1 MLKVIAATTLA
12 VPVAIAGAAA
22 ATGIMVVDVNPA
34 DGPHIVVPV
43 PLAMAQMAA
52 SFVPEQ
58 ELGIDDHD
66 LAELREHLP
75 EARELVRAIVD
86 APDGELV
93 RVEERNGGLVSVS
106 KRGDALE
113 VYVDQDDDHVE
124 VTVPLSLAE
133 RALEDLASGRVRPA
147 ALISELRRQRW
158 TDLVEVHSG
167 GDHVRIWMF

>member
-1 MLKVIAATTLA
+1 MLKVIAATALA
-12 VPVAIAGAAA
+12 VPVALAGAAA
-22 ATGIMVVDVNPA
+22 ATGILVVDVNPA

-43 PLAMAQMAA
+43 PLGIAQMAL

-58 ELGIDDHD
+58 QLEIDDHELD
-66 LAELREHLP
+66 ELREHLP
-75 EARELVRAIVD
+75 AARELIRALVD

-93 RVEERNGGLVSVS
+93 RVEERDGALVTVA

-113 VYVDQDDDHVE
+113 VYVDDHDDHVE

-133 RALEDLASGRVRPA
+133 RALDDVASGRIRPA
-147 ALISELRRQRW
+147 ALISELRSQRW